1 MIGRPRLRERR
12 NARDHP
18 RVGSLEQ
25 FVHFR
30 RIVLADRTLEH
41 RLRSISDWPSFVEE
55 ALGAAAEHGVALTE
69 ADLLAA
75 RLKAKRSWL
84 DRWV

>member
-1 MIGRPRLRERR
+1 LRERR
-12 NARDHP
+12 KARHHP

-55 ALGAAAEHGVALTE
+55 AVGAAAEHGLVLTE

-75 RLKAKRSWL
+75 RLEAKRSWL